1 MPQPIPSRRRA
12 QESRA
17 RTIRHDG
24 KPYRYSGYGARDG
37 ETLAAQLRELYAR
50 GPCRLSVAE
59 LAALYTRRTERCPRG
74 DVRLVQRAHV
84 LLRATYGERFVET
97 AQCYGAALV
106 APIREIKPG
115 GAGLSDL
122 SSIDADRPVD
132 LRDLELRA
140 KADRARARAP
150 RAPRHPVIP
159 RRRPARPHGIANTG
173 ILAPAPIALEVG
185 VLERLRVAHGPG
197 PASELLRELSRPR
210 CHAHPDE
217 ARRAAR
223 TLAAR
228 TTGTPLRLFRHL
240 FSAAIAGDLL
250 IDKAADAEATRRA
263 ELAGMLGP
271 PSERLERLEELEA
284 RLDAVRVS
292 GDRERVAELEHA
304 VRELRGKTG
313 GPPPGRVV
321 PRALAP
327 PPARAR
333 DPDDRRPA
341 FLAWLSPEVRES
353 LASDTS

>member
-59 LAALYTRRTERCPRG
+59 LAALYTRRTVRCPLG

-84 LLRATYGERFVET
+84 LLRATYGARFVET
-97 AQCYGAALV
+97 AQRYGAALV

-122 SSIDADRPVD
+122 LPIDADGPVD

-150 RAPRHPVIP
+150 RARVPVIP

-173 ILAPAPIALEVG
+173 ILAPIALEGG

-197 PASELLRELSRPR
+197 PASELLRELAGPR
-210 CHAHPDE
+210 CHAHPEE

-250 IDKAADAEATRRA
+250 IDRAPDAEATRRA

-284 RLDAVRVS
+284 RLEAVRVS

-304 VRELRGKTG
+304 VRELRG
-313 GPPPGRVV
+313 GPLPGRVV

-333 DPDDRRPA
+333 DPGDRATA
-341 FLAWLSPEVRES
+341 FLASISPEVRES
-353 LASDTS
+353 LASNTS